1 MSADELIDLGLA
13 ESIVPE
19 AIGRPGKRKFKI
31 TVISRRGSAI
41 VWMEKEQ
48 LFQLAAAL
56 KQFLSSRSAISN
68 ATNYVSRSGDPP
80 SASSAEFRAG
90 EMSLSHDA
98 RSDVFTVAVTDIE
111 SEHEGDD
118 EEDAVAMQFSFTRA
132 SADKVADVAIE
143 VVAAGRQ
150 PCPLCS
156 APQDPAGHFCVRKN
170 GHRNAHA
177 DEVE

>member
-1 MSADELIDLGLA
+1 MSADELLDLGLA

-19 AIGRPGKRKFKI
+19 AIGRPGERKFKI
-31 TVISRRGSAI
+31 TVISHRGSAI
-41 VWMEKEQ
+41 IWMEKEQ
-48 LFQLAAAL
+48 LFQVAAAL

-68 ATNYVSRSGDPP
+68 ATHYVSRNEGP
-80 SASSAEFRAG
+80 SSAISAEFRVG

-118 EEDAVAMQFSFTRA
+118 EEDAVAVQFSFTRV
-132 SADKVADVAIE
+132 SADKIADVALE
-143 VVAAGRQ
+143 VVAAGRK

-156 APQDPAGHFCVRKN
+156 APQDPEGHFCVRTN
-170 GHRNAHA
+170 GHRNSHI
-177 DEVE
+177 DEV